1 MGESEATDLTRRQAL
16 RRAAAVGG
24 TLVWTVPLVQS
35 VSGSA
40 VAAAGS
46 VEVLGDKTGQD
57 DTGGR
62 DTDDGTQVLG
72 NKLPSTG
79 STAGD
84 AAAIGVGA
92 LAVGAALR
100 AAQKRRT
107 EGNETGDPATPP
119 V

>member
-1 MGESEATDLTRRQAL
+1 MDEGAGEATGITRRQAL

-46 VEVLGDKTGQD
+46 VEVLGDKKGPK
-57 DTGGR
+57 DTAGGP
-62 DTDDGTQVLG
+62 DTEVEGT
-72 NKLPSTG
+72 KLPSTG
-79 STAGD
+79 SVAGD
-84 AAAIGVGA
+84 AAAIGIGA

-100 AAQKRRT
+100 AVQKHRN
-107 EGNETGDPATPP
+107 EGDETGDPAAPP